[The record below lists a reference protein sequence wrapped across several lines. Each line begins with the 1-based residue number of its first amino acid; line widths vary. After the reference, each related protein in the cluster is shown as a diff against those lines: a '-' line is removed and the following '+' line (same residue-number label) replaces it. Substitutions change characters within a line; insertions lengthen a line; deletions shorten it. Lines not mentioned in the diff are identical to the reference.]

1 MHTQIFPLDMTVA
14 PRWAYTI
21 VIGCVGMVA
30 SVVANFDKTIANKY
44 TYALGFLVF
53 FVFFLLSF
61 IRMDAWQN
69 GYILYETDIRKN
81 PNSFDLNNNY
91 GVELYRNGSRN
102 ESLKYFEKSI
112 ALQPKWTFPW
122 NNAGAVYEYQ
132 GDLAKAKKYYQKSI
146 DISDYYLAYE
156 NLAGILI
163 REKKYSEAK
172 EFVGNALLKLPKN
185 YRLRNIYEELQKVK
199 N

>member
-1 MHTQIFPLDMTVA
+1 MQHWVVKNANSLEFILPLLFLTIVAGVLIFVNVKYRNNTILFFSLWTIMALGMHAQIFPLDMTVA

-61 IRMDAWQN
+61 VRMDAWQN

-132 GDLAKAKKYYQKSI
+132 GDLAKAKK
-146 DISDYYLAYE
+146 
-156 NLAGILI
+156 
-163 REKKYSEAK
+163 
-172 EFVGNALLKLPKN
+172 
-185 YRLRNIYEELQKVK
+185 
-199 N
+199 